1 MLLVTHAI
9 HFLSQ
14 VDYIYTMN
22 NGTIVESG
30 TYEELIDKNG
40 EFARLDR
47 DYGGQ
52 TEEAKKE
59 DDVEEGAESSA
70 AASKSV
76 TIEDAKKKSAQA
88 RERAAGQG
96 KAEGRLMV
104 KEQRE
109 IGSLSLQGKVR
120 FVCADLGS

>member
-1 MLLVTHAI
+1 
-9 HFLSQ
+9 
-14 VDYIYTMN
+14 MN

-52 TEEAKKE
+52 TEVAKRE
-59 DDVEEGAESSA
+59 EGVEEGAESPA
-70 AASKSV
+70 TASKSV
-76 TIEDAKKKSAQA
+76 TVEDAKMKSAQA
-88 RERAAGQG
+88 RERAAGKG
-96 KAEGRLMV
+96 TSEGHLMV

-109 IGSLSLQGKVR
+109 IGSMSLQGKVR
-120 FVCADLGS
+120 FVPGDLGS